1 MKGIQSFGICDILQQ
16 CPAHWVLG
24 TTSFE
29 ILTKELK
36 VGEIK
41 GWKRVDKQCML
52 VIECIY

>member
-1 MKGIQSFGICDILQQ
+1 MSST
-16 CPAHWVLG
+16 LG

-29 ILTKELK
+29 ILTNELK